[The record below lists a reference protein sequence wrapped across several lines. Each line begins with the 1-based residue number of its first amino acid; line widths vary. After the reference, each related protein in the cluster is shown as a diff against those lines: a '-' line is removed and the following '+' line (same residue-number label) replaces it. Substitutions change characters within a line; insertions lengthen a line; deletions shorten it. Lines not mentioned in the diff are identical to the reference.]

1 MSDLFDTQDPVES
14 LPRGKD
20 RLFFAIFPDADA
32 IERILRLADEIKTRK
47 GLAGNSLLR
56 ERLHVTLAHL
66 GDFHGV
72 PPRIVEIASDAAALL
87 ASESCF
93 DVGFDRVVSF
103 SGRDQKPLVLVGR
116 DGVEALSGF
125 RDRLKSALLKSGLKI
140 EPRFKP
146 HVTLLY
152 DGESIAETVVDPIA
166 WTARELV
173 LVHSLV
179 GKSQHV
185 HLKRWPLRA
194 VAEAP
199 GDFDATDADRRWMM
213 RALELASHA
222 AEQADEVP
230 VGAVLIGPE
239 GDMLAE
245 ASNLNA
251 ASNDPSAHAEILAM
265 RAAGEALGSKRL
277 ADCTLYVTL
286 EPCAMCAAAMV
297 HARIARVVFAAAAP
311 KTGAAGSVMDL
322 LRDPR
327 QNHQVE
333 VNGGLMADES
343 ARLLG
348 RYFAGKREPQG

>member
-1 MSDLFDTQDPVES
+1 MREPFDPQDPVES

-20 RLFFAIFPDADA
+20 RLFFAIYPDAEVA
-32 IERILRLADEIKTRK
+32 ERILALANEVRTRK
-47 GLAGNSLLR
+47 GLSGNPVQR

-72 PPRIVEIASDAAALL
+72 PQRIVEIASDAAALI
-87 ASESCF
+87 ASESSF
-93 DVGFDRVVSF
+93 EVGFDRVVSF

-116 DGVEALSGF
+116 DGVQALSGF
-125 RDRLKSALLKSGLKI
+125 RDRLKSALLKSGLEI
-140 EPRFKP
+140 ESRFKP

-152 DGESIAETVVDPIA
+152 DRESIAETVVDPIA
-166 WTARELV
+166 WTAKELV

-179 GKSQHV
+179 GRPQHF
-185 HLKRWPLRA
+185 HLKRWPLGA
-194 VAEAP
+194 VGETS
-199 GDFDATDADRRWMM
+199 GDFSATEADRRWMT
-213 RALELASHA
+213 RALELASQA

-230 VGAVLIGPE
+230 VGAVLIGPD
-239 GDMLAE
+239 GRLLAE

-265 RAAGEALGSKRL
+265 RMAGEALASKRL

-297 HARIARVVFAAAAP
+297 HARIGRVVFAAAAP

-348 RYFAGKREPQG
+348 RYFAGKREPPA